1 MVRIYRALMNGLMS
15 LTALSVLCGIL
26 LAINPDLRREVAR
39 RVSTGRA
46 INSVSE
52 TRGVARG
59 MVRTARSQTIGYA
72 SLLLFVGAA
81 LVLVVFML
89 RV

>member
-1 MVRIYRALMNGLMS
+1 MVRIYRALRDGLMT
-15 LTALSVLCGIL
+15 LTALSVLFAIL
-26 LAINPDLRREVAR
+26 MAINPDLRREVSR

-46 INSVSE
+46 IASVSE
-52 TRGVARG
+52 TRGAARG

-72 SLLLFVGAA
+72 SLVLFVGAA